1 MKNPA
6 SPLNRPTLS
15 WLATILAVSLLLWL
29 FLRLPGAGRR
39 AAQGHRT
46 VVSHVALYDPATG
59 TLEADQ
65 DLAWQ
70 DGRITA
76 IAGGGSLDASGA
88 LSVDGR
94 GLCALPSLADAAVFL
109 SLEGR
114 YPANSV
120 PAEAGQS
127 LRLQGLSGMDGV
139 LDLNA
144 NRAFMRKARA
154 LESAGLP
161 EARFAGA
168 LFSAPGGWR
177 IPGQAPW
184 DSHVVELQEDADL
197 AAPWN
202 RALHFQ
208 DQAIFA
214 SVDDEGRDDL
224 SIPLPVLA
232 HLGALAHSRGL
243 PFIIETH
250 QADKA
255 LQALAAKPDALL
267 GPLFN
272 LEGAPGLAEALRA
285 ADCAYIP
292 ALSSVLN
299 SFPPAPMDAW
309 LRGFPGAK
317 ALDLTALAEAEDP
330 QNAELWA
337 AHWSREG
344 ADPAKMLAVVK
355 TFSGAGVRLAFGTG
369 SGLPLVYHGLGA
381 QTEVAQLLRAGL
393 SPQQILLSATLNSH
407 ALCGLEGGR
416 LISGGPADVL
426 LVAGDPRAD
435 PAAVV
440 HPRRIFLNG
449 IEVKP

>member
-6 SPLNRPTLS
+6 SPLNPATLA
-15 WLATILAVSLLLWL
+15 WLAPVLAVSLLLWL
-29 FLRLPGAGRR
+29 FLRLPGDGRR
-39 AAQGHRT
+39 VQGPRG
-46 VVSHVALYDPATG
+46 VLSHVALYDPATG
-59 TLEADQ
+59 ALEADR
-65 DLAWQ
+65 DIAWR
-70 DGRITA
+70 DGRITD
-76 IAGGGSLDASGA
+76 IGPGGSLDASGA
-88 LSVDGR
+88 QAVDGR
-94 GLCALPSLADAAVFL
+94 GLYALPSLADAAVFL

-114 YPANSV
+114 YPADSM

-144 NRAFMRKARA
+144 NRAFIRKARA

-161 EARFAGA
+161 AARFAGA

-197 AAPWN
+197 SAPWN
-202 RALHFQ
+202 RALRFQ
-208 DQAIFA
+208 DQALFA

-243 PFIIETH
+243 PFIIETR
-250 QADKA
+250 QAGKA

-267 GPLFN
+267 GPLFR
-272 LEGAPGLAEALRA
+272 LDGAPGLAQALRR

-299 SFPPAPMDAW
+299 SFPPAPMEAW
-309 LRGFPGAK
+309 LRGFPGSK
-317 ALDLTALAEAEDP
+317 ALDLSALAEAADP
-330 QNAELWA
+330 QNAAMWA
-337 AHWSREG
+337 AHWSRQG

-355 TFSGAGVRLAFGTG
+355 TFSDAGVRLAFGTG

-393 SPQQILLSATLNSH
+393 SPRQILLAATLGSH
-407 ALCGLEGGR
+407 ALAGLEGGR
-416 LISGGPADVL
+416 LVPGAPADVL
-426 LVAGDPRAD
+426 LVAGDPRKD
-435 PAAVV
+435 PAAAV
-440 HPRRIFLNG
+440 HPFRIFLDG